1 MPVPSKPSLLLH
13 GSINHFGNIACARL
27 SDSTPYAGATRGTW
41 RCVQV
46 WFRKTT
52 DWGGIWNQTSCR
64 GNGDKP
70 FRPAPENSLLRWIAA
85 VLALLAL
92 SYTGHRVWESLR
104 NQAPSSSAREGAPS
118 LPPTAPSPR
127 ASSQTLP
134 PSAMEPQSGIRI
146 VTKCVL
152 NGNTIYSEDACP
164 QGSASTRVVTRE
176 DHNLMTGLTPAQLA
190 AANRI
195 RPAEPPMTTVGQ
207 SESPPHSTAN
217 ECKALDEHIKYLDA
231 MARQPQSGQTQDWIR
246 DQRKKARDRQFA
258 IRC

>member
-1 MPVPSKPSLLLH
+1 MEPDFMS
-13 GSINHFGNIACARL
+13 
-27 SDSTPYAGATRGTW
+27 
-41 RCVQV
+41 
-46 WFRKTT
+46 
-52 DWGGIWNQTSCR
+52 R

-70 FRPAPENSLLRWIAA
+70 FRPAPENSLLRWIGA

-92 SYTGHRVWESLR
+92 SYAGYRVWESSR
-104 NQAPSSSAREGAPS
+104 YQAPSSNAREVAPPIS
-118 LPPTAPSPR
+118 PTAPTPR
-127 ASSQTLP
+127 ATSQTLP
-134 PSAMEPQSGIRI
+134 PAAVAPEPGTRI

-152 NGNTIYSEDACP
+152 NGKTIYSDDACP
-164 QGSASTRVVTRE
+164 QGAPSSRVVTRE

-195 RPAEPPMTTVGQ
+195 RPEEPSSTTVGQ
-207 SESPPHSTAN
+207 SENPPQSTTS

-231 MARQPQSGQTQDWIR
+231 LARQPQSGQMQDWIR